1 MSKINTKEAKWD
13 AKMQFLAH
21 YGAII
26 FRPEILKEER
36 ILLHWEGM
44 MDASEELD
52 EEEIETTKYIA
63 RSLNDLDGIGFFESS
78 VSDKE
83 QIINDLTNDYKKMLG
98 VLKDSKLDGGPIFTY
113 TGGSITEKKP
123 KGFA

>member
-1 MSKINTKEAKWD
+1 MSKINTEEAKWN

-21 YGAII
+21 YGAFI
-26 FRPEILKEER
+26 FRPENLKEEQ
-36 ILLHWEGM
+36 ILCHWEGM
-44 MDASEELD
+44 KDTSEELD
-52 EEEIETTKYIA
+52 EEEIETAKYIA
-63 RSLNDLDGIGFFESS
+63 RTLNDLDGIGFFESS

-98 VLKDSKLDGGPIFTY
+98 VLKDSKLDSGPIFTY
-113 TGGSITEKKP
+113 KGGSITEKKP

>member
-1 MSKINTKEAKWD
+1 MSKINKEEAKWD

-26 FRPEILKEER
+26 FRPENLKEEQ
-36 ILLHWEGM
+36 ILCHWEGM
-44 MDASEELD
+44 KDASEELD
-52 EEEIETTKYIA
+52 EEDIETAKYIA
-63 RSLNDLDGIGFFESS
+63 RTLNDLDGIGFFESS
-78 VSDKE
+78 VNDKE

-113 TGGSITEKKP
+113 KGGSITEKKP